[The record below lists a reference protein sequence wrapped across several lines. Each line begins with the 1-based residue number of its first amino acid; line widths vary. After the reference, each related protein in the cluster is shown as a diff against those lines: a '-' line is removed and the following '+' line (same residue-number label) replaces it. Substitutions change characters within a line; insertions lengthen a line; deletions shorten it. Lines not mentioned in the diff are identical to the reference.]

1 MKTRLAN
8 MLFDAK
14 SLGGIG
20 TTICM
25 PELSVA
31 VDIGFCTPAALRCDT
46 LILTHGHADHV
57 SGLTTW
63 LGTRRLYGMR
73 PGRIIVPALMLP
85 VMERFLEVL
94 GQLQGRPYE
103 TEVKGVDFGEEAQIT
118 KDTFATPFPVEHSG
132 PSAGWALIRL
142 VRKLDPKYHGLPG
155 NQIAKMKENPP
166 EGMFSTKLETLV
178 AITGDTTAAGLL
190 PLDPLVKEAKVL
202 FVESTFV
209 DDRRSFDQALL
220 GKHSHLDQLLP
231 ILEQVQSEAIV
242 LYHFSQIYRVGEI
255 EAAVKE
261 RLTDKLASVVHLL
274 LPQEG
279 DRL

>member
-73 PGRIIVPALMLP
+73 PGRIIVPVAMLP

-94 GQLQGRPYE
+94 GQLRDGP
-103 TEVKGVDFGEEAQIT
+103 T
-118 KDTFATPFPVEHSG
+118 KLRSL
-132 PSAGWALIRL
+132 ALILAMRSN
-142 VRKLDPKYHGLPG
+142 
-155 NQIAKMKENPP
+155 NQGHICD
-166 EGMFSTKLETLV
+166 
-178 AITGDTTAAGLL
+178 AISSGTQW
-190 PLDPLVKEAKVL
+190 
-202 FVESTFV
+202 S
-209 DDRRSFDQALL
+209 
-220 GKHSHLDQLLP
+220 
-231 ILEQVQSEAIV
+231 
-242 LYHFSQIYRVGEI
+242 
-255 EAAVKE
+255 
-261 RLTDKLASVVHLL
+261 
-274 LPQEG
+274 
-279 DRL
+279 